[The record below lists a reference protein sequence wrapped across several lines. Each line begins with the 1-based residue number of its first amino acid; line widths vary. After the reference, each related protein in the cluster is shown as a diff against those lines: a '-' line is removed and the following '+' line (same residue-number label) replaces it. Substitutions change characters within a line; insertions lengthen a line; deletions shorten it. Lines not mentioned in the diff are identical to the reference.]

1 MLRAVMTF
9 TLKTSTQEGMF
20 TRKGDTMAALTHE
33 QLQAKILSIP
43 EVAPDE
49 IDIQMIEEIDM
60 DSSGES
66 TSWEGYKAERTYN
79 GNISLRI
86 PKELHRA
93 LVGTAKEQGVSLN
106 QYCLYK
112 LARN

>member
-1 MLRAVMTF
+1 MAV
-9 TLKTSTQEGMF
+9 LTQ
-20 TRKGDTMAALTHE
+20 E
-33 QLQAKILSIP
+33 QLQAKIKGIA
-43 EVAPDE
+43 EIAPDE
-49 IDIQMIEEIDM
+49 IDLQMIDEFEAE
-60 DSSGES
+60 GQEES
-66 TSWEGYKAERTYN
+66 TSWENYKAERTYS

-112 LARN
+112 LAQN

>member
-1 MLRAVMTF
+1 
-9 TLKTSTQEGMF
+9 
-20 TRKGDTMAALTHE
+20 MATLTHE
-33 QLQAKILSIP
+33 QLQAKIANIS
-43 EVAPDE
+43 EAEPDE
-49 IDIQMIEEIDM
+49 IDLAMLAEIDSEQS
-60 DSSGES
+60 DEY
-66 TSWEGYKAERTYN
+66 TSWESVIAERTYN